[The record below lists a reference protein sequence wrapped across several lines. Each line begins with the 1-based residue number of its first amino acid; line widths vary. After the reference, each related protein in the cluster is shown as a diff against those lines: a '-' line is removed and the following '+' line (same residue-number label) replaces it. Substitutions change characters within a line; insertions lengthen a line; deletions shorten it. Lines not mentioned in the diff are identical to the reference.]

1 MTTSMTLPSHRQL
14 RYLVAERLRAA
25 ILDGELKAG
34 EWLRQERLAQE
45 YGVSQMPVR
54 EALKELAAEGLVE
67 HVPYRGVR
75 VVEFAPHDVADLY
88 AHRAFLEGRAAHAA
102 AAVINAGELAE
113 LKRLH
118 GAMLNHMAS
127 EQIVEYRALNR
138 QFHQL
143 VVASSRRPYLIRSL
157 AQIWA
162 SFPSMLWSNFASTAL
177 NPLPERDARDPQEH
191 AAIIDALERRDAAA
205 AERAAYVHIE
215 GAGEMLALALAHQQA
230 VDGEAVNQG

>member
-75 VVEFAPHDVADLY
+75 VVAFAPHDVEDLY

-102 AAVINAGELAE
+102 ATVINAGELAE

-118 GAMLNHMAS
+118 GAMLSHMAS
-127 EQIVEYRALNR
+127 EQIVEYRTLNR

-143 VVASSRRPYLIRSL
+143 IVASSRRPYLIRSL

-191 AAIIDALERRDAAA
+191 SAIIDALERRDAQA
-205 AERAAYVHIE
+205 AERAARLHID
-215 GAGEMLALALAHQQA
+215 GAGELLSSALAQQQA
-230 VDGEAVNQG
+230 LGDDVLTEG